1 MILEPLGDN
10 LVVRLLPSPTQ
21 HHAGNMMDEIRQK
34 HGAIEVVHLD
44 AHPQTW
50 AIVEAIGPEV
60 REVKV
65 GHRVLI
71 SRLQGMAVGDDR
83 LVIAEGGVLA
93 FLEDDE

>member
-10 LVVRLLPSPTQ
+10 LVVRLFSSPTQ
-21 HHAGNMMDEIRQK
+21 H